1 MTSKHVLIK
10 ANIQE
15 IVAVAAFHKDHIS
28 HLFQCYKDREN
39 NMKTKNE
46 IEQSTFQK
54 ARLSQ
59 LEYSTLYWTWI
70 QASGQTSLIVFGGL
84 ILFTAG
90 FAVYLFIRISN
101 SDPKLWCI
109 HFIIVVQYEDLY
121 YCKKLITY
129 IIEYLLKLMINSIV
143 MEIVVF

>member
-59 LEYSTLYWTWI
+59 AEIQYVVLDMDLSVWTN
-70 QASGQTSLIVFGGL
+70 SLIVFGGL

-90 FAVYLFIRISN
+90 FAVYLFIN
-101 SDPKLWCI
+101 FK
-109 HFIIVVQYEDLY
+109 Q
-121 YCKKLITY
+121 
-129 IIEYLLKLMINSIV
+129 
-143 MEIVVF
+143 